1 LFSNYTKY
9 FVEHCKIKA
18 DNKAMFKNINIT
30 EAFAKP
36 IEKIG
41 KDWTLISA
49 GDINNFN
56 MMTASWGGVGFLWN
70 KPVAFIFVRP
80 NRYTF
85 EFIEKQPVFTLSF
98 FAPEDKHI
106 LSYCGSHSGR
116 NEDKAKACNLSVIAT
131 SSNSISF
138 KEAQM
143 YFECRKLY
151 AQDMDEK
158 SFIDTSALTQ
168 WYGKDPLHRVYVG
181 EILNAMAK

>member
-1 LFSNYTKY
+1 
-9 FVEHCKIKA
+9 
-18 DNKAMFKNINIT
+18 MFKNIDIS
-30 EAFAKP
+30 EGFARP
-36 IEKIG
+36 IDKIG

-49 GDINNFN
+49 GNISNFN

-85 EFIEKQPVFTLSF
+85 EFIEKEPIFTLSF
-98 FAPEDKHI
+98 FSPKDKEI

-116 NEDKAKACNLSVIAT
+116 NENKAKVCNLTAIKTSYNSV
-131 SSNSISF
+131 SF
-138 KEAQM
+138 EQAQM

-151 AQDMDEK
+151 AQDMDES
-158 SFIDTSALTQ
+158 SFIDKAPLSQ
-168 WYGKDPLHRVYVG
+168 WYGKDPLHRIYVG

>member
-1 LFSNYTKY
+1 MKEINP
-9 FVEHCKIKA
+9 VEISDNFIKLIA
-18 DNKAMFKNINIT
+18 SDWMLIT
-30 EAFAKP
+30 
-36 IEKIG
+36 
-41 KDWTLISA
+41 A
-49 GDINNFN
+49 GDEAKYN

>member
-1 LFSNYTKY
+1 
-9 FVEHCKIKA
+9 
-18 DNKAMFKNINIT
+18 MFKNIDIS
-30 EAFAKP
+30 EGFARP
-36 IEKIG
+36 IDKIG

-49 GDINNFN
+49 GNIDNFN

-70 KPVAFIFVRP
+70 KPVTFIFVRP

-85 EFIEKQPVFTLSF
+85 EFIEKPPVFTLSF

-116 NEDKAKACNLSVIAT
+116 DVNKVKECNLSPIAT
-131 SSNSISF
+131 SENSVSF
-138 KEAQM
+138 QEAKM

-151 AQDMDEK
+151 AQDMNEK
-158 SFIDTSALTQ
+158 SFIDTTALAQ